1 MCGASCLFTSKINIV
16 SWASPPPQDSQT
28 PVDAGMK
35 LLKSHWANFK
45 NAHAPP
51 STNDPHSASKTHHNH
66 VDPPDRSR
74 HRPQLTPQMDD
85 GHQTN
90 CILFPTTIA
99 MNGCADSISATS
111 VLTSAAT
118 SITNTKFHDFSVSQ
132 PHNFRHECNMALI
145 STKPLGVTSL

>member
-1 MCGASCLFTSKINIV
+1 MDSCGYFGGLRGSVYGQTVRLVTLFKRVCRRRYEIIEIPLGQFQKCTCSSINQR
-16 SWASPPPQDSQT
+16 SALCFENTPPPCRS
-28 PVDAGMK
+28 
-35 LLKSHWANFK
+35 
-45 NAHAPP
+45 
-51 STNDPHSASKTHHNH
+51 
-66 VDPPDRSR
+66 PDRSR

-99 MNGCADSISATS
+99 INGCADSISATP
-111 VLTSAAT
+111 VVTSEAT